1 MQKFFLKHC
10 SIYRLIVKK
19 LFGKPK
25 SSDFLHIPWEIY
37 GDFDVHYLGYDEQG
51 HVKKGFRT
59 LREAIRNKGNLGL
72 TVLYDKY

>member
-10 SIYRLIVKK
+10 AIYRRLIEKF
-19 LFGKPK
+19 FG
-25 SSDFLHIPWEIY
+25 FRVNGGRIHIPFNIY
-37 GDFDVHYLGYDEQG
+37 GDFDIHYLSYDENG

-59 LREAIRNKGNLGL
+59 LKEALRNRGNLGL